1 MPMQTNRDFATL
13 LKDLLAESENDGRGL
28 AGPASVSFDYLAV
41 GESLTLDGRGHDGS
55 SLEPVLAPAAR
66 ISRTSSGVSPN
77 SMPMSSMSVPA
88 SRRAS
93 RRR

>member
-41 GESLTLDGRGHDGS
+41 ADELALRPHHRGGRNRCGLLSRDGR
-55 SLEPVLAPAAR
+55 
-66 ISRTSSGVSPN
+66 
-77 SMPMSSMSVPA
+77 
-88 SRRAS
+88 
-93 RRR
+93 